1 MWIIKTKN
9 EHILFF
15 DGVTFS
21 FFIRVHIL
29 SQFII
34 PDLIDFLESRFNVVS
49 IRQLKSGMIKTVTPP
64 LIQFILFSIFIF
76 SSQFFIVSSQFKFI
90 LFYFFLFCKF
100 QRKIITNFQGLM
112 LKRNYLV

>member
-1 MWIIKTKN
+1 MQTKN

-21 FFIRVHIL
+21 FFIRMHIL

-34 PDLIDFLESRFNVVS
+34 PDFIDFLESSFNVVS
-49 IRQLKSGMIKTVTPP
+49 IRQLKSGMIKTVTHP
-64 LIQFILFSIFIF
+64 LIQFIFFSIFIF
-76 SSQFFIVSSQFKFI
+76 SSQFFIVSYQF
-90 LFYFFLFCKF
+90 LFYFIFFFLWKF
-100 QRKIITNFQGLM
+100 QRKMNTNFQVLM